1 MIQAPGPPLPAA
13 LTSFE
18 ARSYYVASAEHY
30 QAIAGRIAGA
40 LRDGSA
46 SFVLVTGDPPADP
59 EALSEALRHVPGL
72 AHAVIVISCG
82 PDLKRDDVERV
93 VCGSAWPLFVL
104 YRFDR
109 LSDGQIEEVCEG
121 ILRRGE
127 DEGAVVLLTP
137 IDFLARL
144 EGPALRFLNERIA
157 AQFRFDEVGDDET
170 VAVLHNQLLSQRD
183 RRIEARGFRRG
194 ILVGLAGSGVVIA
207 ASIGAFIVHST
218 AEQVCEAPANAG
230 RGASA
235 NAQPQVPQPQVPQP
249 TGEAAANIVPE
260 RAAQD
265 TETASAL
272 VAAAPLTSTPPL
284 LVARIEDQPPTASP
298 PLAPPR
304 SAPRLSDAE
313 IIGLVARG
321 DTFFSAGDI
330 TSARLFYQRAA
341 EADSGP
347 AALQLGRTFDPMVLT
362 RNGIRGVTADRAQ
375 ALSWYRRA
383 RELGVSEAEQRIK
396 VLETRQRD

>member
-1 MIQAPGPPLPAA
+1 VIQAPGPPLPAA

-127 DEGAVVLLTP
+127 DVGAVVLLTP

-207 ASIGAFIVHST
+207 ASIGAFIVYST

-235 NAQPQVPQPQVPQP
+235 NAQPQVPQP